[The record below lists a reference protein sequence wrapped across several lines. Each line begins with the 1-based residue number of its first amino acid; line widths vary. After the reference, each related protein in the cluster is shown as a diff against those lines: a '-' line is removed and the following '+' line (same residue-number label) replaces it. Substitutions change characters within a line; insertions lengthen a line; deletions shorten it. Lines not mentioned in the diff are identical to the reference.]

1 MGDYITS
8 EVFQGEIEITRNLY
22 NIDNLWIHSRNS
34 YACLRASLQQ
44 FINHKLILSYS
55 SVEQNWKSQR
65 WLFIYLHISS
75 SKSNML
81 LFEHSDISKIITT
94 NSDSWRLCFLSPIKV
109 WIIFQKC
116 NSWKNKMTKTSF
128 QQAVQLKCL
137 CKVIAYRKYLWW
149 ILVLQMMF
157 CDSFYCNAKIYLFF
171 VKHYH
176 HTKKITSCSEDN
188 DVLIQFLKR
197 VTYKYFLK
205 KWIFEFWF
213 MQLNW
218 VEYIKIWKYIG
229 LINVELLSYSSTY
242 WCMDSLVCFCCSRLF
257 LACLKFAV

>member
-1 MGDYITS
+1 MTVIVQIKYSARFHFILSLPWNPKHKLNLHFINTIKSNKIVGDYITS

-65 WLFIYLHISS
+65 WLCIYLHISS

-81 LFEHSDISKIITT
+81 LFEHSDISKIITR
-94 NSDSWRLCFLSPIKV
+94 NSDNWRLCFLSPIKV

-137 CKVIAYRKYLWW
+137 CKVIAYWKYLWW

-157 CDSFYCNAKIYLFF
+157 CDSF
-171 VKHYH
+171 
-176 HTKKITSCSEDN
+176 
-188 DVLIQFLKR
+188 
-197 VTYKYFLK
+197 
-205 KWIFEFWF
+205 
-213 MQLNW
+213 
-218 VEYIKIWKYIG
+218 
-229 LINVELLSYSSTY
+229 
-242 WCMDSLVCFCCSRLF
+242 
-257 LACLKFAV
+257 